1 MSGKVLFR
9 FVLGNKKYFFREFT
23 GGLAVRIQPFHP
35 CSLGSTPGL
44 GIEIPHEAA
53 SPHAPI
59 PTHTK
64 ASSIKLTLYKQ

>member
-44 GIEIPHEAA
+44 GIEILPQAA
-53 SPHAPI
+53 TCYAPYLKQFI
-59 PTHTK
+59 LL
-64 ASSIKLTLYKQ
+64 KLSY